1 MKSLRKFVTNQIFI
15 TTFILLLVPQFSN
28 GSEADPTPAKLAN
41 NVSFV
46 IAHQGA
52 MKERPGN
59 TLSAFSK
66 AIEIGANCIEI
77 DLRLSKDGHLVLIH
91 DSTVDRTTNGKGK
104 VNSLTL
110 KELKSLD
117 AGSFFSKKY
126 QGERIPTFQEALE
139 LTKGKTFLMLDLKL
153 NGDDYNQKVAAEV
166 LKYGDQK
173 QMILGV
179 RNLDQ
184 VKQFRKLLPGSLLLG
199 LIPSPKSID
208 DFCKAGVDVIRL
220 WERQL
225 IDPSLAKKIHKHKKK
240 VHINV
245 SDNSVANIM
254 QMLIQN
260 QPSYLLSDDTR
271 KLRMTLD
278 KISSLENEMQ
288 VIGSHVESGSSTK
301 IFPWISKKGE
311 MSFLNREYK
320 IKEIPEEFSNQ
331 PRFLFNGGEGNRI
344 KIRFLKPTVLFAAL
358 QYNNSGSWSFS
369 DGKSPEDFGWHL
381 LENRKYFGTSNIN
394 VGKKPHSASVYYREF
409 RKNDVLENMPAW
421 WVCLAVM
428 PTDQAKAV
436 PGFQAGLYYTPPKII
451 PYYSYEKW
459 SVQNGDFELP
469 VFENKKQFT
478 HWQKKT
484 RSEFIKEMLFQY
496 EGKPEIVAISS
507 AVLNEKYL
515 QQEFH
520 VSINGKRLFRFF
532 RLKPFTQSV
541 KNKDSKSP
549 TIVCFMGHGKIKQ
562 VLEESKSYQ
571 HACAARF
578 AEKGYLVYAMENAG
592 MEPDKNN
599 HLEIDRLLKLSGLS
613 WYSLLFAHQK
623 ILLDHVFSDPDV
635 DTSKVGAAGVSTG
648 GLLAL
653 SASVIEPRVSATS
666 VQGIFGSMRI
676 SFIQDRKRHCPCGA
690 IPNLIPKYDLPILA
704 LLVTPRAMHV
714 SNASK
719 DGFSPAE
726 AKRCL
731 NIISPIYQQAGGKE
745 PVFTSPTGHHE
756 FAVKEAFEFFD
767 QELMKK

>member
-1 MKSLRKFVTNQIFI
+1 MKSLPKIVAKQMFI
-15 TTFILLLVPQFSN
+15 IIIILLLVPQIGI
-28 GSEADPTPAKLAN
+28 GSDLNSTPAKLAK
-41 NVSFV
+41 NVGFV
-46 IAHQGA
+46 IAHRGA
-52 MKERPGN
+52 MKERPES

-139 LTKGKTFLMLDLKL
+139 LTKGKAFLMLDLKL
-153 NGDDYNQKVAAEV
+153 NGEDYNQKVAAEV
-166 LKYGDQK
+166 LKYGDPK

-184 VKQFRKLLPGSLLLG
+184 IKEFRKFLPGSLQLG

-208 DFCKAGVDVIRL
+208 EFCKAGVDVIRL

-225 IDPSLAKKIHKHKKK
+225 IDPSLVEKIHKHKKK

-245 SDNSVANIM
+245 SDNSVMNILS
-254 QMLIQN
+254 MLIQN
-260 QPSYLLSDDTR
+260 QPSFLLSDDTR
-271 KLRMTLD
+271 KLRNTLD
-278 KISSLENEMQ
+278 KISSLEKEMQ
-288 VIGSHVESGSSTK
+288 VVASHVESGSSTK
-301 IFPWISKKGE
+301 ILPGISKKSE
-311 MSFLNREYK
+311 LSFLNREYK
-320 IKEIPEEFSNQ
+320 MEQIPEEFSNQ
-331 PRFLFNGGEGNRI
+331 PRILFNGGEGNQI
-344 KIRFLKPTVLFAAL
+344 KIRFLKPTVLFTAL
-358 QYNNSGSWSFS
+358 QYNDSGSWNFP
-369 DGKSPEDFGWHL
+369 DGKSPEDFGWRL
-381 LENRKYFGTSNIN
+381 LKNRKYLGTSNAK
-394 VGKKPHSASVYYREF
+394 VKKRPHFASVYYREF

-421 WVCLAVM
+421 WLCLAVM
-428 PTDQAKAV
+428 PVDQAKAV
-436 PGFQAGLYYTPPKII
+436 PGFQVGAYYTPPKVI

-469 VFENKKQFT
+469 VFENKKQFSN
-478 HWQKKT
+478 WQEKT
-484 RSEFIKEMLFQY
+484 RSEFIKNMLFQY
-496 EGKPEIVAISS
+496 EDKPEIA
-507 AVLNEKYL
+507 AVGSPVLKEKYL

-520 VSINGKRLFRFF
+520 VSIQGNRLFRFF
-532 RLKPFTQSV
+532 RLEPHNQTV
-541 KNKDSKSP
+541 KNEDSKSP

-562 VLEESKSYQ
+562 VLEEKKSYQ

-578 AEKGYLVYAMENAG
+578 AEQGYLVYAMENVG

-599 HLEIDRLLKLSGLS
+599 HLEIDRLLKLNGLS

-623 ILLDHVFSDPDV
+623 ILLEHVFSDPSV
-635 DTSKVGAAGVSTG
+635 NTSKVGAAGVSTG

-653 SASVIEPRVSATS
+653 SASVIEPRIAATS

-676 SFIQDRKRHCPCGA
+676 SFIQDRNRHCPCGA

-714 SNASK
+714 SNATK
-719 DGFSPAE
+719 DGFSPSE

-745 PVFTSPTGHHE
+745 PFFTSPTGHHE
-756 FAVKEAFEFFD
+756 FAVNEAFEFFA
-767 QELMKK
+767 QQLKQN